1 MRKLLISAFAFVAV
15 CIMTACGGSVEQSGP
30 RSVAE
35 KSVECL
41 KNKDFKGYVDLMY
54 FPTEGKKAE
63 EIEQTKAMYVSM
75 LQNKYQEAT
84 KKDGD
89 IKGYEF
95 VSEEVKDS
103 VATVKMVVSYENKT
117 DTTDVKLKNK
127 EGKWFLDAGK

>member
-1 MRKLLISAFAFVAV
+1 MRKLLMFAFAIVAACMV
-15 CIMTACGGSVEQSGP
+15 ASCGGSVDGNSPQG
-30 RSVAE
+30 VAE

-89 IKGYEF
+89 IKSYSF
-95 VSEEVKDS
+95 VSEDVKDTI
-103 VATVKMVVSYENKT
+103 ATVKMAVVYENKT
-117 DTTDVKLKNK
+117 DTTDVKLKSK
-127 EGKWFLDAGK
+127 EGKWYLDTGK